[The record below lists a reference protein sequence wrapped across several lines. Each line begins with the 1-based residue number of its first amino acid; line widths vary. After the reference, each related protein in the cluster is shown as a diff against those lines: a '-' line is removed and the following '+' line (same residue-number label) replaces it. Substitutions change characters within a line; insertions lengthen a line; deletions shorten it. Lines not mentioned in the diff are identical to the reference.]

1 MKKLIAIA
9 GCAIL
14 AACSQGEAPAEQ
26 ETVVAAEEAPA
37 EDSMAGSYDVTA
49 SDGSVSTTTIDADG
63 NYVTTSADGTETER
77 GTMVQTNG
85 QTCFNSAVEG
95 SAPDCWTDGE
105 PAADGSWVAT
115 SDAGETVTVMKRP

>member
-9 GCAIL
+9 GFAAL

-26 ETVVAAEEAPA
+26 ETVAATEEAPA
-37 EDSMAGSYDVTA
+37 EDSMAGTYDVTA

-85 QTCFNSAVEG
+85 QSCFNSAEEG